1 VRERERERE
10 TVWQHFTSSEMK
22 RKRREEKRREEKNEV
37 ILGGFNNQNSKNK
50 RVKTITRFLY
60 LVPVSS
66 QKKKNK

>member
-1 VRERERERE
+1 
-10 TVWQHFTSSEMK
+10 MK